1 MSTAATRAPNPS
13 LEAVATVQ
21 SGAEVALAGGR
32 YDPGSCGGGYDP
44 ESCGGGYDP
53 GSCGGGSGLLLAS
66 VLFASLL
73 MTGGSGT

>member
-44 ESCGGGYDP
+44 
-53 GSCGGGSGLLLAS
+53 GSCGGGSGLLLAP

-73 MTGGSGT
+73 VAGGSGT

>member
-21 SGAEVALAGGR
+21 SGAEVALAGGQ
-32 YDPGSCGGGYDP
+32 YGPG
-44 ESCGGGYDP
+44 SCGGGYDP